1 MAILEKEAFMNL
13 IKERIGDST
22 TDEDLKFIED
32 LTDTYNDLEQKSN
45 TASDKE
51 WEEKYN
57 NLDKEWREK
66 YKARFFNS
74 ETTPAGVKDEQEE
87 DVKDDAEEKTYADL
101 FEEREG

>member
-66 YKARFFNS
+66 YKARFFQTDNDNDDDDDDDDNDS
-74 ETTPAGVKDEQEE
+74 RENKDNIQI
-87 DVKDDAEEKTYADL
+87 DDL
-101 FEEREG
+101 FKTENE